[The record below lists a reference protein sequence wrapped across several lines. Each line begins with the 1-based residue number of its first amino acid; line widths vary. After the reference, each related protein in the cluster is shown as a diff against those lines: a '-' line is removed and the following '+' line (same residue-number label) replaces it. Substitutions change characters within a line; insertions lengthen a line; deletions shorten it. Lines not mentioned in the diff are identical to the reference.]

1 MGQKV
6 NPISLRLGIDG
17 LNNWSSIWYAN
28 KDYADKLH
36 QDLRIRKCVQASLS
50 SAGISKIKI
59 ERLAKKV
66 KVTINAARPG
76 IIIGSKGK
84 DINKVKQ
91 AIEAI
96 TRNTKGG
103 ITESEVIVNVVEVK
117 KPDLDAT
124 IVAQN
129 LAQQLEKRI
138 AFRKAAKRLIQNAM
152 RMGAE
157 GIKIKI
163 SGRIGG
169 AEIARDQQYNEGRVP
184 LHTLRMMI
192 DYGTAE
198 AHTTYGRIGVKV
210 WVCKGQ
216 KSSVNIE

>member
-17 LNNWSSIWYAN
+17 LNTWSSSWYAD
-28 KDYADKLH
+28 KKSYPEKLH
-36 QDLRIRKCVQASLS
+36 QDLEIRKCIKNSLS
-50 SAGISKIKI
+50 NAGIGKIDI

-66 KVTINAARPG
+66 KVTIHASKPG

-84 DINKVKQ
+84 DINKIKQ
-91 AIEAI
+91 VIEKI
-96 TRNTKGG
+96 TM
-103 ITESEVIVNVVEVK
+103 SEIAVNIIEIK

-124 IVAQN
+124 VVAQN

-138 AFRKAAKRLIQNAM
+138 ACRKAAKRLIQNAM

-169 AEIARDQQYNEGRVP
+169 AEIARDQKYNEGRVP

-198 AHTTYGRIGVKV
+198 AHTNYGRIGVKI
-210 WVCKGQ
+210 WICRGCK
-216 KSSVNIE
+216 SIPTIVR

>member
-6 NPISLRLGIDG
+6 NPIGLRLGIVTTW
-17 LNNWSSIWYAN
+17 NSVWYAG
-28 KDYADKLH
+28 KDYADNLH
-36 QDLRIRKCVQASLS
+36 QDLKIRKVVNGNLAAAS
-50 SAGISKIKI
+50 ISKVQI

-66 KVTINAARPG
+66 RVTVYAARPG

-84 DINKVKQ
+84 DISRVKQ
-91 AIEAI
+91 IIETI
-96 TRNTKGG
+96 THN
-103 ITESEVIVNVVEVK
+103 EVIINVVEVK
-117 KPDLDAT
+117 KADLDAV

-138 AFRKAAKRLIQNAM
+138 AFRKAAKRLIQSAM

-163 SGRIGG
+163 GGRIAG
-169 AEIARDQQYNEGRVP
+169 AEIARNQQYSEGRVP
-184 LHTLRMMI
+184 LHTLKMLI
-192 DYGTAE
+192 DYGAAE

-210 WVCKGQ
+210 WICKGQ
-216 KSSVNIE
+216 KSGFPAVGE

>member
-6 NPISLRLGIDG
+6 NPISLRLKIADT
-17 LNNWSSIWYAN
+17 WSSSWYGD

-36 QDLRIRKCVQASLS
+36 QDLKIRKVIKDSLS
-50 SAGISKIKI
+50 NAGISKIKI

-66 KVTINAARPG
+66 KVTIIAARPG

-84 DINKVKQ
+84 DIGKIKESV
-91 AIEAI
+91 EAI
-96 TRNTKGG
+96 TK
-103 ITESEVIVNVVEVK
+103 SEVNINVVEVK
-117 KPDLDAT
+117 KVDLDAV

-138 AFRKAAKRLIQNAM
+138 AFRKAAKRLMQSAM

-163 SGRIGG
+163 GGRIGG
-169 AEIARDQQYNEGRVP
+169 AEIARDQKYSEGRVP

-210 WVCKGQ
+210 WICKGQ
-216 KSSVNIE
+216 KSSATVIGE

>member
-36 QDLRIRKCVQASLS
+36 QDLRIRKCVQDSLS

-96 TRNTKGG
+96 TRTKDGV
-103 ITESEVIVNVVEVK
+103 TESEVIVNVVEVK
-117 KPDLDAT
+117 KPDLDAI

-169 AEIARDQQYNEGRVP
+169 VEIARDQKYNEGRVP

-216 KSSVNIE
+216 KSSINIE

>member
-6 NPISLRLGIDG
+6 NPISLRLKIVDS
-17 LNNWSSIWYAN
+17 WASSWYGD

-36 QDLRIRKCVQASLS
+36 QDLKIRKMIKDSLS
-50 SAGISKIKI
+50 TAGISKIKI

-66 KVTINAARPG
+66 RVTINAARPG

-84 DINKVKQ
+84 DIGKIKES
-91 AIEAI
+91 IEAI
-96 TRNTKGG
+96 SK
-103 ITESEVIVNVVEVK
+103 SEVSVHVVEIKNV
-117 KPDLDAT
+117 DLDAT

-129 LAQQLEKRI
+129 LAQQLEKRV
-138 AFRKAAKRLIQNAM
+138 AFRKAAKRLMQSAM

-163 SGRIGG
+163 GGRIGG
-169 AEIARDQQYNEGRVP
+169 AEIARDQQYNEGKVP
-184 LHTLRMMI
+184 LHTLRMII

-210 WVCKGQ
+210 WICKGQ
-216 KSSVNIE
+216 KSSTSVIGE

>member
-17 LNNWSSIWYAN
+17 LNSWSSTWYADR
-28 KDYADKLH
+28 DYADKLH
-36 QDLRIRKCVQASLS
+36 QDLRIRKCVQDSLV

-59 ERLAKKV
+59 ERLAKKI
-66 KVTINAARPG
+66 KVTISAARPG

-91 AIEAI
+91 TIEHI
-96 TRNTKGG
+96 TA
-103 ITESEVIVNVVEVK
+103 SEVIVNVVEVK
-117 KPDLDAT
+117 KPDLDAA

-129 LAQQLEKRI
+129 LAQQLEKRV
-138 AFRKAAKRLIQNAM
+138 AFRKAAKRLIQNAI

-157 GIKIKI
+157 GIRIKI

-198 AHTTYGRIGVKV
+198 AHTTYGRIGVKI
-210 WVCKGQ
+210 WICRGQ
-216 KSSVNIE
+216 KSKISAILE

>member
-6 NPISLRLGIDG
+6 NPISLRLNIDG
-17 LNNWSSIWYAN
+17 LNEWSSSWYAVSR
-28 KDYADKLH
+28 DYAEKLH
-36 QDLRIRKCVQASLS
+36 QDLSIRKKIRGLLHV
-50 SAGISKIKI
+50 AGISKIKI

-66 KVTINAARPG
+66 KITISAARPG
-76 IIIGSKGK
+76 VVIGAKGR
-84 DINKVKQ
+84 DIGRVKQ
-91 AIEAI
+91 IAEDI
-96 TRNTKGG
+96 TGN
-103 ITESEVIVNVVEVK
+103 EVIVNVVEVR

-129 LAQQLEKRI
+129 LAQQLEKRV

-152 RMGAE
+152 RIGAD

-169 AEIARDQQYNEGRVP
+169 AEIARDQKYSEGRVP

-198 AHTTYGRIGVKV
+198 AHTLYGCIGVKV

-216 KSSVNIE
+216 KVSSPIAVN